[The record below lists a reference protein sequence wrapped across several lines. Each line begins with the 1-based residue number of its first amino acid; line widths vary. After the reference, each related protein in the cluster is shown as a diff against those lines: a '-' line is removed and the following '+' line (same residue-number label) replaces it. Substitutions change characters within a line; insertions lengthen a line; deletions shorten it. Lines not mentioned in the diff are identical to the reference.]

1 MSSTTKLNYVKYIY
15 DNIHG
20 NIGVTET
27 ELKIIDTKVFQRLHR
42 IKQLGPANMVY
53 PGATHSRFAHSL
65 GAMFVMEQYLQQVK
79 HDGAPIADSEDER
92 QKLRLAALLHDVG
105 HYPFSHSLEAPI
117 EKKFGGHDH
126 EKHGI
131 NIIKNILKDNLD
143 TYKPKEITDIIEKT
157 VPNSIY
163 STLISSEMDVDKTD
177 YLQRDSYHT
186 GVGYGNID
194 VARLLRTL
202 SFDKDANILFE
213 KSGPVIENFL
223 LGRYHMFQ
231 VVYTHKVVIALEL
244 MIEKIYALLVEQKE
258 IIHPSEILKADD
270 EITLSMFDDDYLWN
284 SMFSHYKKKQSGYLS
299 DLINNVL
306 KREPL
311 KLSVREASTVVDDNI
326 PDGWKKILLLDQ
338 DPSKKQILAQNAGS
352 IDPEWIFIYIQQK
365 PTSVIPDDIPIYVKT
380 DNGVIPLNKDD
391 TLVIHKLVNLHF
403 YDSRIYTK
411 SNYADK
417 VSNAFSKI

>member
-1 MSSTTKLNYVKYIY
+1 MSSTTKLNYVKYVY

-20 NIGVTET
+20 NIGITET

-79 HDGAPIADSEDER
+79 HDGASIADSEEER

-105 HYPFSHSLEAPI
+105 HYPFSHSLEMPII
-117 EKKFGGHDH
+117 EKFKGHKHEDH
-126 EKHGI
+126 SI

-143 TYKPKEITDIIEKT
+143 TYKPTEITDIIERK
-157 VPNSIY
+157 VANSIY

-186 GVGYGNID
+186 GVGYGNVD

-202 SFDKDANILFE
+202 SFDKEGNILFE

-231 VVYTHKVVIALEL
+231 AVYTHKVVIALEL
-244 MIEKIYALLVEQKE
+244 MIEKIYTLLVEQNE

-270 EITLSMFDDDYLWN
+270 ELKLSMFNDDYIWN
-284 SMFSHYKKKQSGYLS
+284 NMFKYYVKKSGYLK
-299 DLINNVL
+299 DLISDVL
-306 KREPL
+306 QREPI
-311 KLSVREASTVVDDNI
+311 KLSVRKASSIAKDEPLPDD
-326 PDGWKKILLLDQ
+326 WKKILLVKEDA
-338 DPSKKQILAQNAGS
+338 SKKQELVKNAGS
-352 IDPEWIFIYIQQK
+352 IDPDWVFIYIQPK
-365 PTSVIPDDIPIYVKT
+365 PISVIPDDIQINVKT
-380 DNGVIPLNKDD
+380 NDGVIPLSEDK
-391 TLVIHKLVNLHF
+391 TLAIHKLVNLNF
-403 YDSRIYTK
+403 YDSRIYAK
-411 SNYADK
+411 SDYSGQ
-417 VSNAFSKI
+417 VSKAFDQI

>member
-1 MSSTTKLNYVKYIY
+1 MSSTTELNYVKYIY

-27 ELKIIDTKVFQRLHR
+27 ELKIIDTKIFQRLHR

-65 GAMFVMEQYLQQVK
+65 GAMFVMEQYLQHVK
-79 HDGAPIADSEDER
+79 HDGNPIVDSDDER

-105 HYPFSHSLEAPI
+105 HYPFSHSLEEPI
-117 EKKFGGHDH
+117 EHKFNGHKH
-126 EKHGI
+126 EQHSI
-131 NIIKNILKDNLD
+131 NIIKNILKDNLG
-143 TYKPKEITDIIEKT
+143 TYKPKEITDIIEKK

-202 SFDKDANILFE
+202 SFDKEGNILFE

-231 VVYTHKVVIALEL
+231 AVYTHKVVIALEL

-270 EITLSMFDDDYLWN
+270 EIILSMFDDDYLWN
-284 SMFSHYKKKQSGYLS
+284 NMFSYYKKKQSGYLS
-299 DLINNVL
+299 DLINKVL
-306 KREPL
+306 KREPI
-311 KLSVREASTVVDDNI
+311 KLSVRRASAEEDDNV
-326 PDGWKKILLLDQ
+326 PDGWKKILLLAQ
-338 DPSKKQILAQNAGS
+338 DPHKKKALAQSAGS
-352 IDPEWIFIYIQQK
+352 IDPEWIFIYIQAK
-365 PTSVIPDDIPIYVKT
+365 PISIIPDDIPIYVKT
-380 DNGVIPLNKDD
+380 DNNVIPLSKDD
-391 TLVIHKLVNLHF
+391 TLAIHKLVNLNF

-417 VSNAFSKI
+417 VSNAF